1 MNAFG
6 SMLAGPW
13 NWNPIVLGGCALA
26 AGIVGWKFGR
36 SARWGRFGAAVA
48 VVLVALVSPL
58 AALASGVLFSAHMT
72 QHLLLLL
79 IAPALLLLA
88 LPRSCGREEGST
100 FRRRVMPA
108 LGWSAGIGAMWIWH
122 VPALCDAAALN
133 GGVRAVQTLSLL
145 GAGLLFWS
153 PILFPDE
160 RRRLGPAA
168 GIGYLFTACVAC
180 TALGILLTLT
190 PVEVCPAFGPGA
202 AQAAGWAALRESV
215 GYERDRQIGGLLMWV
230 PMCSVYVA
238 AILFELNRW
247 FGGQH
252 VEEGNVS

>member
-13 NWNPIVLGGCALA
+13 NWNPLVLGGCALA
-26 AGIVGWKFGR
+26 TFGLAVKYGGR
-36 SARWGRFGAAVA
+36 VRWGWWAATVA
-48 VVLVALVSPL
+48 VVLLALVSPL
-58 AALASGVLFSAHMT
+58 DALASGVLFSAHMT
-72 QHLLLLL
+72 QHILLLL
-79 IAPALLLLA
+79 IAPALVLLA
-88 LPRSCGREEGST
+88 LPRDLRSGGARRGRW
-100 FRRRVMPA
+100 PA
-108 LGWSAGIGAMWIWH
+108 VLGWTAGIGAMWFWH
-122 VPALCDAAALN
+122 VPALCDAAAMN
-133 GGVRAVQTLSLL
+133 GAVRAMQTLSLL
-145 GAGLLFWS
+145 GAGFLFWS

-168 GIGYLFTACVAC
+168 GIVYLFTACVAC

-202 AQAAGWAALRESV
+202 AHAARWTALREVV
-215 GYERDRQIGGLLMWV
+215 GFERDRQIGGLLMWV

-247 FGGQH
+247 FGGQRA
-252 VEEGNVS
+252 VEEKVP